1 MKTFREWVP
10 AAQPQSAENQSLPGH
25 AGRVLSLIDG
35 HASIEQ
41 LSAQAGIDPDDMLTV
56 VAWLVS
62 RGAVPTEGLPP
73 EVVQLAQVHAHV
85 ASRGARSARSKP
97 PASGA
102 PIELVADV
110 DPQEEDLSDL
120 PELDP
125 VLDAAE
131 PYEAID
137 EVDAGSYLNGQSQI
151 PMDEAPWLDPVLD
164 AVPEDGLGGEEEA
177 PWLAPVLDAVEPVLD
192 DVPSYD
198 AFGEE
203 GRGDQGRESDIETV
217 EPDRDEATAN
227 LRKLFETSLHPLPRD
242 ARIEWARTAGGE
254 VLQALCLDPEPGVV
268 QAVLENPNANLIH
281 ARLIAEHHRTAFGL
295 DVIGRRSE
303 FVWDATVRR
312 FLLRNAQTSERLL
325 ARMLSP
331 LTLSQIF
338 RANMGHDLTERAR
351 KAARVTLREKFDR
364 APSEEK
370 VAVIVQTEG
379 RCLPMLPG
387 QTFDQKTTAL
397 LCRKTYQSTMLI
409 QSIARFPAAPPVLLT
424 HLLKQQIVQRNAHLK
439 RQIQQHKNC
448 PKYQSR

>member
-10 AAQPQSAENQSLPGH
+10 VAQPHSADKQLPDH
-25 AGRVLSLIDG
+25 AARVLSLIDG
-35 HASIEQ
+35 RASIEQ
-41 LSAQAGIDPDDMLTV
+41 LSARAGVDADDMLTI

-62 RGAVPTEGLPP
+62 RGAVPIEGSPP
-73 EVVQLAQVHAHV
+73 EVVQLAQVHAHM
-85 ASRGARSARSKP
+85 ASRGTRLAKSEP
-97 PASGA
+97 PAA
-102 PIELVADV
+102 PAPPAPSEPVVFETGLGTYD
-110 DPQEEDLSDL
+110 EDLSAL

-125 VLDAAE
+125 VFDAVDEGDAESLPGTGEPPWLDPVLDAEHEDGAVE
-131 PYEAID
+131 E
-137 EVDAGSYLNGQSQI
+137 
-151 PMDEAPWLDPVLD
+151 EAPWLDPVLD
-164 AVPEDGLGGEEEA
+164 AAESD
-177 PWLAPVLDAVEPVLD
+177 LD

-198 AFGEE
+198 AFGEDEEADSGHE
-203 GRGDQGRESDIETV
+203 GNLAAA
-217 EPDRDEATAN
+217 EPERDSAMAN

-242 ARIEWARTAGGE
+242 ARLEWARTAGGD

-281 ARLIAEHHRTAFGL
+281 ARLIAEHHRTALGL
-295 DVIGRRSE
+295 DALGRRSE

-312 FLLRNAQTSERLL
+312 FLLRNVQTSERLL
-325 ARMLSP
+325 GRMLGP
-331 LTLSQIF
+331 LTLPQIF
-338 RANMGHDLTERAR
+338 RANVGHDLTERAR
-351 KAARVTLREKFDR
+351 KAARVALREKFDR

-409 QSIARFPAAPPVLLT
+409 QCIARFPAAPPVLLT

-448 PKYQSR
+448 PKYPNR

>member
-10 AAQPQSAENQSLPGH
+10 AVRPQGAENQSLPGH

-35 HASIEQ
+35 RASIEQ
-41 LSAQAGIDPDDMLTV
+41 LSVQAGIDADDMLTV

-62 RGAVPTEGLPP
+62 RGAVPIEGSPP
-73 EVVQLAQVHAHV
+73 EVVQLAQVHAHM
-85 ASRGARSARSKP
+85 ASRGTRLAKSEP
-97 PASGA
+97 PAPPEPVEVEGN
-102 PIELVADV
+102 L
-110 DPQEEDLSDL
+110 DPQDEDFSDL

-131 PYEAID
+131 PYEALE
-137 EVDAGSYLNGQSQI
+137 EVDVGACLDGERSDPVDGSLWVEPSLDAAQEG
-151 PMDEAPWLDPVLD
+151 PGEEEEAPLLDPVLD
-164 AVPEDGLGGEEEA
+164 AADPA
-177 PWLAPVLDAVEPVLD
+177 LD
-192 DVPSYD
+192 DMPSYD

-203 GRGDQGRESDIETV
+203 GDPGCERDHEAA
-217 EPDRDEATAN
+217 EPADDGATAN

-242 ARIEWARTAGGE
+242 ARVEWARTAGGE

-268 QAVLENPNANLIH
+268 QAVIENPNASLIH
-281 ARLIAEHHRTAFGL
+281 ARLIAEHHRTASGL
-295 DVIGRRSE
+295 DVLGHRSA
-303 FVWDATVRR
+303 FVRDATVRR
-312 FLLRNAQTSERLL
+312 FLFRNAQTSERLL

-331 LTLSQIF
+331 LTLPQIF
-338 RANMGHDLTERAR
+338 RANVGHDLTERAR
-351 KAARVTLREKFDR
+351 KTARVALREKFDR

-448 PKYQSR
+448 PKYPSR

>member
-10 AAQPQSAENQSLPGH
+10 AAQPPSAENQSLPGH

-41 LSAQAGIDPDDMLTV
+41 LSEQAGIDADDMLTV

-62 RGAVPTEGLPP
+62 RGAVPIEGSPP
-73 EVVQLAQVHAHV
+73 EVVQLAQVHAHM
-85 ASRGARSARSKP
+85 ASRGARLAKSEP
-97 PASGA
+97 PAPPA
-102 PIELVADV
+102 PMEIEGNLG
-110 DPQEEDLSDL
+110 PQDEDFSDL

-125 VLDAAE
+125 VLDAVE
-131 PYEAID
+131 PYEALD
-137 EVDAGSYLNGQSQI
+137 VLDVGSGLDAEGPDPTG
-151 PMDEAPWLDPVLD
+151 EAPWLDPVLD
-164 AVPEDGLGGEEEA
+164 AA
-177 PWLAPVLDAVEPVLD
+177 EPALD
-192 DVPSYD
+192 DMPSYE

-203 GRGDQGRESDIETV
+203 TGADPGCEREHEAA
-217 EPDRDEATAN
+217 EPAHDAATAN

-242 ARIEWARTAGGE
+242 ARIEWAHTAGGD

-268 QAVLENPNANLIH
+268 QAVLENPNATLIH

-295 DVIGRRSE
+295 DVLGRRSE
-303 FVWDATVRR
+303 FVRDATVRR
-312 FLLRNAQTSERLL
+312 LLLRNVQSSERLL
-325 ARMLSP
+325 ARILSP
-331 LTLSQIF
+331 LALPQIF
-338 RANMGHDLTERAR
+338 RANVGHDLTERAR
-351 KAARVTLREKFDR
+351 KAARVALREKFDR

-409 QSIARFPAAPPVLLT
+409 QSIARFPASPPVLLT

-448 PKYQSR
+448 PKYPSR

>member
-10 AAQPQSAENQSLPGH
+10 PAQPQSAENQSLPGH

-41 LSAQAGIDPDDMLTV
+41 LSVQAGIDADDMLTV

-62 RGAVPTEGLPP
+62 RGAVPIEGSPP
-73 EVVQLAQVHAHV
+73 EVVQLAQVHAHM
-85 ASRGARSARSKP
+85 ASRGTRLAKSEPCEPVEVESN
-97 PASGA
+97 
-102 PIELVADV
+102 L
-110 DPQEEDLSDL
+110 DPQDEDFSDL

-131 PYEAID
+131 PYEVLEVVDVGSCLEGESSDPID
-137 EVDAGSYLNGQSQI
+137 EALWVEPSLDAAHEDGPGEEE
-151 PMDEAPWLDPVLD
+151 EAPLLDPVLD
-164 AVPEDGLGGEEEA
+164 AA
-177 PWLAPVLDAVEPVLD
+177 EPALD
-192 DVPSYD
+192 DMPSYD
-198 AFGEE
+198 GFGEE
-203 GRGDQGRESDIETV
+203 GDPGRESDHEAA
-217 EPDRDEATAN
+217 EPAHDAATAN
-227 LRKLFETSLHPLPRD
+227 LRKLFEASLHPLPRD
-242 ARIEWARTAGGE
+242 ARIEWARTAGGD
-254 VLQALCLDPEPGVV
+254 VLQALCLDPETGVV

-295 DVIGRRSE
+295 DVLGHRSE
-303 FVWDATVRR
+303 FVRDATVRR
-312 FLLRNAQTSERLL
+312 FLFRNVQASERLL

-331 LTLSQIF
+331 LTLPQIF
-338 RANMGHDLTERAR
+338 RANVGHDLTERAR
-351 KAARVTLREKFDR
+351 KTARVALREKFDR

-448 PKYQSR
+448 PKYPSR